1 MEKITKKTTTVMETT
16 RLELTD
22 DQIAGALLTH
32 FGMIGGVVSFDV
44 SSGGFLKGAQI
55 VLRRTASESIDQPAN
70 PLR

>member
-1 MEKITKKTTTVMETT
+1 MEKITKKTTVVETT

-22 DQIAGALLTH
+22 DQIASALLTH

-55 VLRRTASESIDQPAN
+55 VLRRTVEHNGPLPPN
-70 PLR
+70 P